1 MSPTGAPDTAR
12 KEPVVR
18 ASAWNGRPKAG
29 WYREV
34 APRPCGEEGLF
45 CVLILFAP
53 GVGGLRIFRVSREGS
68 SVRSSEIRAK
78 FLEFFR
84 EKDHLILPSASLIPQ
99 DDPSLL
105 FINSGVATLKK
116 YFDGREAPPSRRLA
130 SAQKSI
136 RTNDIEQVG
145 KTSRHHTFFEMLGN
159 FSVGDYF
166 KREAIRW
173 AWEFLTD
180 PRWIGFPPERLSVTI
195 HPEDEEAYAVWHEE
209 IGLPDERIVR
219 LEGNFWDIGEGPSG
233 PNSEIFFDRGPA
245 FGDDPDDP
253 ELYPGGENERYI
265 EIWNLVFSQ
274 FNHNPDGTY
283 TPLPSKNIDTGMG
296 LERMA
301 SILQGGRTNFD
312 TDLFLPIIRGTED
325 LSGRRYGS
333 SPDTDVAFRVIADHV
348 RTLAFAIGD
357 GALPSNEGR
366 GYVLRRL
373 LRRAMRYGR
382 NLGLDRPF
390 LYELA
395 PIVGEIMGDVYPEVR
410 EKARFI
416 QEVVREEEERFL
428 SRLDA
433 GMKLLEKYV
442 TRARAEGRSELTGD
456 EAFTLYDT
464 YGFPFDLTL
473 DYAQEAG
480 LAVDRAGFEERLEEQ
495 RERARRARGE
505 VDSMQVQGGDLL
517 ALEAESRFVGYETL
531 EVSRAR
537 VEAIFDREGRRVRV
551 LEAGEEGEVVLHET
565 PFYAESG
572 GQIGDRGVLEGDFGF
587 AIVTDVRKA
596 PRGQHLHR
604 VTVRLG
610 RLRVGDVV
618 RAKVDENSRSDI
630 MRHHTATHLLHAALR
645 RVLGTHVVQAGS
657 FVGDAYLRFDF
668 THPRPLSREERQAVE
683 DWVNE
688 QIWRALPVN
697 TFLKP
702 LDEARAMGAMALF
715 GEKYGEIVRVVEI
728 PTASLELCGGTHVAN
743 TQEILLFKIVSE
755 TGIGSGVRRIEAVA
769 GPHAYRFTTERLALL
784 DAVAA
789 RLEVGVEEILPRLET
804 LAEERKS
811 WEREREA
818 LLGRWARL
826 VALGLLERAETLIS
840 PALDGERVE
849 LVTGVVDVSDADAL
863 RIVLDVVKEGVSG
876 RGRPYA
882 IALGATPGPNRVNLL
897 LSFSPEL
904 VARGFDAGKRV
915 REMARFV
922 GGGGG
927 GRPDLGQAGGRDPSG
942 LAEALRFVR
951 TWFA

>member
-1 MSPTGAPDTAR
+1 M
-12 KEPVVR
+12 
-18 ASAWNGRPKAG
+18 
-29 WYREV
+29 
-34 APRPCGEEGLF
+34 
-45 CVLILFAP
+45 
-53 GVGGLRIFRVSREGS
+53 
-68 SVRSSEIRAK
+68 RSSEIRTK

-84 EKDHLILPSASLIPQ
+84 EKYHLILPSAPLIPQ

-116 YFDGREAPPSRRLA
+116 YFDGREVPPSRRLA
-130 SAQKSI
+130 SSQKSI

-159 FSVGDYF
+159 FSIGDYF
-166 KREAIRW
+166 KREAILW

-180 PRWIGFPPERLSVTI
+180 SRWIGFPPERLSVTI
-195 HPEDEEAYAVWHEE
+195 HPEDEEAYAVWHGEV
-209 IGLPDERIVR
+209 GLPEKRIIR
-219 LEGNFWDIGEGPSG
+219 LEENFWDIGEGPSG

-301 SILQGGRTNFD
+301 AILQGGRTNFD
-312 TDLFLPIIRGTED
+312 TDLFLPVIRGAED
-325 LSGRRYGS
+325 LSGSRYGS
-333 SPDTDVAFRVIADHV
+333 SFEGDVAFRVIADHV
-348 RTLAFAIGD
+348 RTLAFAISD

-373 LRRAMRYGR
+373 LRRAMRFGR
-382 NLGLDRPF
+382 KLGLDRPF
-390 LYELA
+390 LSDLT
-395 PIVGEIMGDVYPEVR
+395 PIVGEIMGDAYPEVQ
-410 EKARFI
+410 EKSRFI

-433 GMKLLEKYV
+433 GIKLLEKYV
-442 TRARAEGRSELTGD
+442 ARARVENRAKLTGE

-473 DYAQEAG
+473 DYAEEAG
-480 LAVDRAGFEERLEEQ
+480 LIVDREEFEARLEEQ

-505 VDSMQVQGGDLL
+505 VDSMQVQGGELL
-517 ALEAESRFVGYETL
+517 TLEVESRFVGYDTL
-531 EVSRAR
+531 EVPRAR

-551 LEAGEEGEVVLHET
+551 LEAGEEGEIVLHET

-587 AIVTDVRKA
+587 AIVIDVQKA
-596 PRGQHLHR
+596 PHGQHLHR
-604 VTVRLG
+604 VNVRLG
-610 RLRVGDVV
+610 RLRVGDVLH
-618 RAKVDENSRSDI
+618 AKVDEASRRNI

-657 FVGDAYLRFDF
+657 YVGDAYLRFDF
-668 THPRPLSREERQAVE
+668 THPRPLSREELQAVE
-683 DWVNE
+683 EWVNE
-688 QIWRALPVN
+688 KIWEALPVN
-697 TFLKP
+697 TSLKP
-702 LDEARAMGAMALF
+702 LKEARAMGAMALF
-715 GEKYGEIVRVVEI
+715 GEKYGEVVRVVEI
-728 PTASLELCGGTHVAN
+728 PEASLELCGGTHVTN
-743 TQEILLFKIVSE
+743 TQEILLFKIVFE

-769 GPHAYRFTTERLALL
+769 GPHAYRFINERLALL
-784 DAVAA
+784 DEVAT
-789 RLEVGVEEILPRLET
+789 RLEVGVEEVLPRLDAV
-804 LAEERKS
+804 AEERKS

-818 LLGRWARL
+818 LLVRWARL
-826 VALGLLERAETLIS
+826 VAMGLLERSETLVS
-840 PALDGERVE
+840 PALGGARVE
-849 LVTGVVDVSDADAL
+849 VITGVVDVPDADAL
-863 RIVLDVVKEGVSG
+863 RIVLDVVKEEVSS

-882 IALGATPGPNRVNLL
+882 IALGAASGVDRVHLL
-897 LSFSPEL
+897 LYFSSEL
-904 VARGFDAGKRV
+904 VVQGFDAGKRV

-927 GRPDLGQAGGRDPSG
+927 GRANLGQAGGRDSSG
-942 LAEALRFVR
+942 LAEALRSVR